1 MRAEKNFP
9 CRSINKTEDH
19 TKIVSMNRNIII
31 ITDNTKR
38 STMRDPGHMTWSTE
52 ESIMDRNI
60 GTTDITIGTET
71 TVQVSIYTEICTT
84 HNIPLSPT
92 IGISPGLRIKEIT
105 ILREGITIGTL
116 SLAINKTGR
125 EVQEDSRISVT
136 EGDSTIE
143 PIMTMFGDRVILKFM
158 MIIVDMTV
166 RDVLIPKISSHG
178 QILGVLSDKVI
189 EMVTMMKVVNIISE
203 MIEIGDNTKGMG
215 HIEVKEV
222 GRISQGIIGLIIDIQ
237 QTIRKG
243 EVAVGMIYQ

>member
-1 MRAEKNFP
+1 
-9 CRSINKTEDH
+9 
-19 TKIVSMNRNIII
+19 
-31 ITDNTKR
+31 
-38 STMRDPGHMTWSTE
+38 
-52 ESIMDRNI
+52 MDRNI

-71 TVQVSIYTEICTT
+71 TVQASIYTEICTT
-84 HNIPLSPT
+84 RNIPPSPT
-92 IGISPGLRIKEIT
+92 IDIVISPGLRIREIT

-143 PIMTMFGDRVILKFM
+143 LIMTMIGDRVILKFM
-158 MIIVDMTV
+158 MIIVGMTV
-166 RDVLIPKISSHG
+166 NDVLIPKISSHG

-189 EMVTMMKVVNIISE
+189 EMVTMMKVVNIMSE
-203 MIEIGDNTKGMG
+203 MVEIEDNTKGMG

-222 GRISQGIIGLIIDIQ
+222 GRIGQGIIGLIIDIQ
-237 QTIRKG
+237 KTIRKG

>member
-1 MRAEKNFP
+1 
-9 CRSINKTEDH
+9 
-19 TKIVSMNRNIII
+19 
-31 ITDNTKR
+31 
-38 STMRDPGHMTWSTE
+38 
-52 ESIMDRNI
+52 MDRNI

-71 TVQVSIYTEICTT
+71 TVQASIYTEICTT
-84 HNIPLSPT
+84 RNIPPSPT
-92 IGISPGLRIKEIT
+92 IDIVISPGLRIREIT

-136 EGDSTIE
+136 VGDSTIE
-143 PIMTMFGDRVILKFM
+143 PIMTMIGDRVILKFM
-158 MIIVDMTV
+158 MIIVGMTV
-166 RDVLIPKISSHG
+166 NDVLIPKISSHG

-189 EMVTMMKVVNIISE
+189 GMVTMMKVVNIMSE
-203 MIEIGDNTKGMG
+203 MVEIEDNTKGMG

-237 QTIRKG
+237 ITIRKG

>member
-1 MRAEKNFP
+1 
-9 CRSINKTEDH
+9 
-19 TKIVSMNRNIII
+19 
-31 ITDNTKR
+31 
-38 STMRDPGHMTWSTE
+38 
-52 ESIMDRNI
+52 MDRNI

-71 TVQVSIYTEICTT
+71 TVHASIYTEICTT
-84 HNIPLSPT
+84 RNIPPSPT
-92 IGISPGLRIKEIT
+92 IDIVISPGLRIREIT

-136 EGDSTIE
+136 VGDSTIE
-143 PIMTMFGDRVILKFM
+143 LIMTMVGDRVILKFM

-189 EMVTMMKVVNIISE
+189 EMVTMMKVVNIMSE
-203 MIEIGDNTKGMG
+203 MVEIRDNTKGMG
-215 HIEVKEV
+215 HIEVKEG
-222 GRISQGIIGLIIDIQ
+222 GRIGQGIIGLIIDIQ
-237 QTIRKG
+237 KTSRKG

>member
-1 MRAEKNFP
+1 
-9 CRSINKTEDH
+9 
-19 TKIVSMNRNIII
+19 
-31 ITDNTKR
+31 
-38 STMRDPGHMTWSTE
+38 
-52 ESIMDRNI
+52 MDRNI

-84 HNIPLSPT
+84 RNIPLSPT

-136 EGDSTIE
+136 VGDSTIE
-143 PIMTMFGDRVILKFM
+143 LIMTMIGDRVILKFM

-189 EMVTMMKVVNIISE
+189 EMVTMMKVVNIMSE
-203 MIEIGDNTKGMG
+203 MVEIGDNTKGMG
-215 HIEVKEV
+215 LIEVKEA
-222 GRISQGIIGLIIDIQ
+222 GRMGQGIIGLIIDIQ
-237 QTIRKG
+237 KTSRKG
-243 EVAVGMIYQ
+243 EVVVGMI

>member
-1 MRAEKNFP
+1 
-9 CRSINKTEDH
+9 
-19 TKIVSMNRNIII
+19 
-31 ITDNTKR
+31 
-38 STMRDPGHMTWSTE
+38 
-52 ESIMDRNI
+52 MDRNI

-71 TVQVSIYTEICTT
+71 TVQASIYTEICTT
-84 HNIPLSPT
+84 RNIPLSPT

-136 EGDSTIE
+136 VGDSTIE
-143 PIMTMFGDRVILKFM
+143 LIMTMIGDRVILKFM

-189 EMVTMMKVVNIISE
+189 EMVTMMKVVNIMSE
-203 MIEIGDNTKGMG
+203 MVEIEDNTKGMG
-215 HIEVKEV
+215 RIEVKEA
-222 GRISQGIIGLIIDIQ
+222 GRMGQGIIGLIIDIQ
-237 QTIRKG
+237 KTSRKG
-243 EVAVGMIYQ
+243 EVVVGMI

>member
-1 MRAEKNFP
+1 
-9 CRSINKTEDH
+9 
-19 TKIVSMNRNIII
+19 
-31 ITDNTKR
+31 
-38 STMRDPGHMTWSTE
+38 
-52 ESIMDRNI
+52 MDRNI

-84 HNIPLSPT
+84 RNFPLSPS
-92 IGISPGLRIKEIT
+92 IGIVISPGLRIREIT
-105 ILREGITIGTL
+105 ILREGINIGTL

-136 EGDSTIE
+136 VGDSTIE
-143 PIMTMFGDRVILKFM
+143 LIMTMIGDRVILKFM
-158 MIIVDMTV
+158 MIIMDMTV

-189 EMVTMMKVVNIISE
+189 EMVTMMKVVNIMSE
-203 MIEIGDNTKGMG
+203 MVEIRDNTKGMG

-222 GRISQGIIGLIIDIQ
+222 GRIGQGIIGLIIDIQ
-237 QTIRKG
+237 KTIRKG

>member
-1 MRAEKNFP
+1 
-9 CRSINKTEDH
+9 
-19 TKIVSMNRNIII
+19 
-31 ITDNTKR
+31 
-38 STMRDPGHMTWSTE
+38 
-52 ESIMDRNI
+52 MDRNI

-71 TVQVSIYTEICTT
+71 TVQVSIYTEIYTT

-215 HIEVKEV
+215 RIEVKEV
-222 GRISQGIIGLIIDIQ
+222 GRMGQGIIGLIIDIQ
-237 QTIRKG
+237 KTSRKG
-243 EVAVGMIYQ
+243 EVVVGMI

>member
-1 MRAEKNFP
+1 
-9 CRSINKTEDH
+9 
-19 TKIVSMNRNIII
+19 
-31 ITDNTKR
+31 
-38 STMRDPGHMTWSTE
+38 
-52 ESIMDRNI
+52 MDRNI

-84 HNIPLSPT
+84 RNIPLSPT

-136 EGDSTIE
+136 VGDSTIE
-143 PIMTMFGDRVILKFM
+143 PIMTMIGDRVILKFM

-189 EMVTMMKVVNIISE
+189 EMVTMMKVVNILSE

-215 HIEVKEV
+215 RIEVKEV
-222 GRISQGIIGLIIDIQ
+222 GRMGQGIIGLIIDIQ
-237 QTIRKG
+237 KTSRKG

>member
-1 MRAEKNFP
+1 
-9 CRSINKTEDH
+9 
-19 TKIVSMNRNIII
+19 
-31 ITDNTKR
+31 
-38 STMRDPGHMTWSTE
+38 
-52 ESIMDRNI
+52 MDRNI

-71 TVQVSIYTEICTT
+71 TVQVSIYTEIYTT

-136 EGDSTIE
+136 VGDSSIE
-143 PIMTMFGDRVILKFM
+143 LIMTMIGDRVILKFM

-215 HIEVKEV
+215 RIEVKEV
-222 GRISQGIIGLIIDIQ
+222 GRMGQGIIGLIIDIQ
-237 QTIRKG
+237 KTSRKG
-243 EVAVGMIYQ
+243 EVVVGMI

>member
-1 MRAEKNFP
+1 
-9 CRSINKTEDH
+9 
-19 TKIVSMNRNIII
+19 
-31 ITDNTKR
+31 
-38 STMRDPGHMTWSTE
+38 
-52 ESIMDRNI
+52 MDRNI

-84 HNIPLSPT
+84 RNIPLSPT

-143 PIMTMFGDRVILKFM
+143 LIMTMIGDRVILKFM
-158 MIIVDMTV
+158 IIIVDMTV

-189 EMVTMMKVVNIISE
+189 EMVTMMKVMNIMSE
-203 MIEIGDNTKGMG
+203 MVEIEDNTKGMG
-215 HIEVKEV
+215 CIEVKEV
-222 GRISQGIIGLIIDIQ
+222 GRMGQGIIGLITDIQ
-237 QTIRKG
+237 KTSRKG
-243 EVAVGMIYQ
+243 EVAVGMI

>member
-1 MRAEKNFP
+1 
-9 CRSINKTEDH
+9 
-19 TKIVSMNRNIII
+19 
-31 ITDNTKR
+31 
-38 STMRDPGHMTWSTE
+38 
-52 ESIMDRNI
+52 MDRNI

-84 HNIPLSPT
+84 RNIPLSPT

-136 EGDSTIE
+136 VGDSSIE
-143 PIMTMFGDRVILKFM
+143 LIMTMIGDRVILKFM

-189 EMVTMMKVVNIISE
+189 EMVTMMKVVNIMSE
-203 MIEIGDNTKGMG
+203 MVEIGDNTKGMG
-215 HIEVKEV
+215 LIEVKEV
-222 GRISQGIIGLIIDIQ
+222 GRMGQGIIGLIIDIQ
-237 QTIRKG
+237 KTSRKG
-243 EVAVGMIYQ
+243 EVVVGMI

>member
-1 MRAEKNFP
+1 
-9 CRSINKTEDH
+9 
-19 TKIVSMNRNIII
+19 
-31 ITDNTKR
+31 
-38 STMRDPGHMTWSTE
+38 
-52 ESIMDRNI
+52 MDRNI

-84 HNIPLSPT
+84 RNIPLSPT

-143 PIMTMFGDRVILKFM
+143 LIMTMIGDRVILKFM
-158 MIIVDMTV
+158 IIIVDMTV
-166 RDVLIPKISSHG
+166 RDVLIPKISRHG

-189 EMVTMMKVVNIISE
+189 EMVTMMKVMNIMSE
-203 MIEIGDNTKGMG
+203 MVEIEDNTKGMG

-237 QTIRKG
+237 KAIRKG

>member
-1 MRAEKNFP
+1 
-9 CRSINKTEDH
+9 
-19 TKIVSMNRNIII
+19 
-31 ITDNTKR
+31 
-38 STMRDPGHMTWSTE
+38 
-52 ESIMDRNI
+52 MDRNI

-84 HNIPLSPT
+84 RNIPLSPT

-143 PIMTMFGDRVILKFM
+143 LIMTMIGDRVILKFM
-158 MIIVDMTV
+158 IIIVDMTV

-189 EMVTMMKVVNIISE
+189 EMVTMMKVVNIMSE
-203 MIEIGDNTKGMG
+203 MVEIEDNTKGMG
-215 HIEVKEV
+215 CIEVKEV
-222 GRISQGIIGLIIDIQ
+222 GRMGQGIIGLITDIQ
-237 QTIRKG
+237 KTSRKG
-243 EVAVGMIYQ
+243 EVAVGMI

>member
-1 MRAEKNFP
+1 
-9 CRSINKTEDH
+9 
-19 TKIVSMNRNIII
+19 
-31 ITDNTKR
+31 
-38 STMRDPGHMTWSTE
+38 
-52 ESIMDRNI
+52 MDRNI

-84 HNIPLSPT
+84 RNIPLSPT

-136 EGDSTIE
+136 VGDSTIE
-143 PIMTMFGDRVILKFM
+143 LIMTMIGDRVILKFM
-158 MIIVDMTV
+158 MIIMDMTV

-189 EMVTMMKVVNIISE
+189 EMVTMMKVVNIMSE
-203 MIEIGDNTKGMG
+203 MVEIEDNTKGMG
-215 HIEVKEV
+215 CIEVKEV
-222 GRISQGIIGLIIDIQ
+222 GRMGQGIIGLITDIQ
-237 QTIRKG
+237 KTSRKG
-243 EVAVGMIYQ
+243 EVAVGMI

>member
-1 MRAEKNFP
+1 
-9 CRSINKTEDH
+9 
-19 TKIVSMNRNIII
+19 
-31 ITDNTKR
+31 
-38 STMRDPGHMTWSTE
+38 
-52 ESIMDRNI
+52 MDRNI

-71 TVQVSIYTEICTT
+71 TVQVSIYTEKCTT
-84 HNIPLSPT
+84 RNITLSPT

-105 ILREGITIGTL
+105 ILREGINIGSL

-143 PIMTMFGDRVILKFM
+143 LIMTMIGDRVILKFM

-178 QILGVLSDKVI
+178 QIHGVLSDKVI
-189 EMVTMMKVVNIISE
+189 GMVTMMKVVNIMSE
-203 MIEIGDNTKGMG
+203 IVEIRDNTKGMG

-237 QTIRKG
+237 KTIRKG